1 MTRSRA
7 EPAAPAD
14 LFDLYV
20 PRSGFVLERGGRG
33 LATPGPP
40 AAIVAVSPGPDQVSR
55 AAALAGEALAASGD
69 GSVVVGALPFDG
81 APVALLQVAS
91 GVVRTVNP
99 SPRTPDGARG
109 YELVNTAHEPDEA
122 AYEDAVAEALRGID
136 AGTVEKVVLARTLV
150 IEADLPLD
158 PRVIATRLRDADPDC
173 YVFAAALPGSAHA
186 LVGAS
191 PELLVRRRGDRVASD
206 PLAGTA
212 PRSADPARDRDLGAA
227 LLDSMKERREHRL
240 VAEAVADSL
249 SPFCATLEVD
259 PQPALMATA
268 TLWHL
273 HTAIRGRLRPGAPDA
288 LTLAA
293 ALHPTPAVCGTPPA
307 AALSLIRELEPF
319 DRRFY
324 AGIVGW
330 VDARGDGEWVISLRC
345 AEIMGRTARLYAGA
359 GIVAGSEPAAED
371 RETDV
376 KFRAML
382 RALGLDQ
389 PSR

>member
-1 MTRSRA
+1 MSRSRA
-7 EPAAPAD
+7 EATPTAD

-33 LATPGPP
+33 LATPGP
-40 AAIVAVSPGPDQVSR
+40 AAAVVAVSPGPDQVAR
-55 AAALAGEALAASGD
+55 AAVLAGEALAASGD
-69 GSVVVGALPFDG
+69 RAVVAGALPFDG
-81 APVALLQVAS
+81 APVAFLQVAS
-91 GVVRTVNP
+91 SVVRTVTP
-99 SPRTPDGARG
+99 SPRQFDDSLG
-109 YELVNTAHEPDEA
+109 YGLVNATHEPDEA

-150 IEADLPLD
+150 IEADAPLD
-158 PRVIATRLRDADPDC
+158 PRVIGMRLRDADPDC

-191 PELLVRRRGDRVASD
+191 PELLVRRHGEWVVSD
-206 PLAGTA
+206 PLAGSA
-212 PRSADPARDRDLGAA
+212 PRSPDPAQDRDLGAA
-227 LLDSMKERREHRL
+227 LLDSVKERREHRL
-240 VAEAVADSL
+240 VAEAVADTL
-249 SPFCATLEVD
+249 NPFCQTLEVD
-259 PQPALMATA
+259 AQPSLMKTA

-293 ALHPTPAVCGTPPA
+293 ALHPTPAVCGTPPG

-330 VDARGDGEWVISLRC
+330 VDARGDGEWVIALRC

-359 GIVAGSEPAAED
+359 GIVAGSEPEAED
-371 RETDV
+371 RETVV

-382 RALGLDQ
+382 AALGFDQ
-389 PSR
+389 PAR